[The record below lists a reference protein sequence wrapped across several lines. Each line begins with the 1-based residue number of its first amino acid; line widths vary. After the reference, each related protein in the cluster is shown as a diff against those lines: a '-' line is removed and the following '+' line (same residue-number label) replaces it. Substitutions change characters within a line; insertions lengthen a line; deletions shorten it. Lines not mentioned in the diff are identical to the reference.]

1 MSHTRSFLKGFTNEG
16 LSTLVSFALLLTIL
30 TAAYTYYQ
38 VFGVP
43 RLCEQYE
50 IRTFTKTLMDLER
63 VRATLKSIE
72 ISGKGRD
79 VFVDIG
85 GSYPAIPFFTTPS
98 QFSGTIY
105 TYPAEIRIFNAIAVN
120 PELRSI
126 WNGDPVVWRGSSL
139 AYEPST
145 YYYKPGCI
153 RIEYGVVAFGENSFA
168 SLSGKIIDGKN
179 INILM
184 FIGNLS
190 YSGYSYDLPLYPYSG
205 GGTGITITDDGNPI
219 QIQLK
224 TRLPLQFWKSYFS
237 RNPYI
242 ASIARDGDFVT
253 ITLVKGVN
261 YQLNVGIASFD
272 NSKADACYLYR
283 MSSKV
288 LTPPS
293 QISVEV
299 RDIYNNPVSGKT
311 VRFFS
316 VNDKALLTNGTYTGY
331 DVTAKSRLGVV
342 SVVVKSTSG
351 NDIVIAEIERS
362 DGTTYD
368 IPFIVIG

>member
-1 MSHTRSFLKGFTNEG
+1 MYPTRSSLKGSTDKG

-43 RLCEQYE
+43 KFCEQYE
-50 IRTFTKTLMDLER
+50 IRTFTRTLMDLQK
-63 VRATLKSIE
+63 VGATLRSIE
-72 ISGKGRD
+72 ISGRGRD
-79 VFVDIG
+79 VFIDLG
-85 GSYPAIPFFTTPS
+85 GSYPTIPFFTTPT

-105 TYPAEIRIFNAIAVN
+105 TYPAEIRILNAVAVN

-126 WNGDPVVWRGSSL
+126 WNGDPVVWSGSSL

-145 YYYKPGCI
+145 YYYKPGSI
-153 RIEYGVVAFGENSFA
+153 RIEYGVVAFGKNSFA
-168 SLSGKIIDGKN
+168 SLSGKIIEGKN

-184 FIGNLS
+184 FNGNLS
-190 YSGYSYDLPLYPYSG
+190 YSGYGYDLPLYPYSG
-205 GGTGITITDDGNPI
+205 GGTGITITDNGKPI

-224 TRLPLQFWKSYFS
+224 TRLPLQFWRSYFS
-237 RNPYI
+237 QNPYV
-242 ASIARDGDFVT
+242 ASVSREGDFVT
-253 ITLVKGVN
+253 VTLVKGVK
-261 YQLNVGIASFD
+261 YLLNVGIASFD
-272 NSKADACYLYR
+272 GSKADACYLYR
-283 MSSKV
+283 TSPKV

-299 RDIYNNPVSGKT
+299 RDIYSNPVSGKT

-331 DVTAKSRLGVV
+331 YVTAKSRMGVA
-342 SVVVKSTSG
+342 SVVVKSTTG
-351 NDIVIAEIERS
+351 NDIVIAEIERK

-368 IPFIVIG
+368 LSFVIVG